1 MDDQEPTHA
10 DIVKRLDGI
19 EETLAPIAET
29 WEGVVA
35 AGRLT
40 RIIFRSIMWTASLVV
55 IVMAAWANLT
65 GEL

>member
-10 DIVKRLDGI
+10 DIVRRLDGI

-29 WEGVVA
+29 WQDVAA
-35 AGRLT
+35 AGRIA
-40 RIIFRSIMWTASLVV
+40 RIIVRSFMWAASMVV